1 MKRDIKQ
8 QLLTKSPISLMFEL
22 SIPAVIG
29 MIVIGLYPLM
39 DGIFAGQIIGE
50 KAMAACS
57 IAMPLTFFNN
67 GIATLIGIGSA
78 SILSRALGKGD
89 KETVNKIMGNLIYW
103 VILFS
108 VIIMVGGIFFAPHF
122 LDIVGAESEI
132 KEFRVRYLRVLFLGS
147 IFINFT
153 QSANMVMRGEG
164 LMKRAMGIM
173 ALGAFINIALDPILM
188 KIMGKCAIE
197 GAAIATVIAQIIQA
211 MITLYYFRNK
221 SENVKIGRIGKEKGI
236 YKEMFGVGVSA
247 MIMQVFFMIQQTLL
261 YKQAFMYG
269 GEPSGILMSA
279 TMRFYGFSFIPLWGM
294 SQGLQPIVGTNFGAK
309 QYDRVRQVMKV
320 FCLGGLVLAAIFWIP
335 AQLFSG
341 QMLSA
346 FNVDPLIIAERVNHF
361 RMFYSVFLLYG
372 VMVMTI
378 TFFQAIGDGKKAGK
392 IVILRQLVLFVP
404 AMLLLPKIFGETAV
418 WWAEPVVDF
427 TMIVVGLVMQQ
438 RELFK
443 MKQLS
448 VKS

>member
-1 MKRDIKQ
+1 
-8 QLLTKSPISLMFEL
+8 
-22 SIPAVIG
+22 
-29 MIVIGLYPLM
+29 
-39 DGIFAGQIIGE
+39 
-50 KAMAACS
+50 
-57 IAMPLTFFNN
+57 
-67 GIATLIGIGSA
+67 
-78 SILSRALGKGD
+78 
-89 KETVNKIMGNLIYW
+89 MGNLIYW

-108 VIIMVGGIFFAPHF
+108 IIITVGGIFLAPHF
-122 LDIVGAESEI
+122 LDLVGAECEI
-132 KEFRVRYLRVLFLGS
+132 KELGVRYLRVLFLGS
-147 IFINFT
+147 IFVNFT

-173 ALGAFINIALDPILM
+173 ALGAFINIALDPIFM
-188 KIMGKCAIE
+188 KAMGEYAIE
-197 GAAIATVIAQIIQA
+197 VAAIVTVIAKVIQA
-211 MITLYYFRNK
+211 IATLYYFKNK
-221 SENVKIGRIGKEKGI
+221 SENIKIGRTCKQKEI

-247 MIMQVFFMIQQTLL
+247 MVMQVFFMIQQPLL
-261 YKQAFMYG
+261 YKQAFAYG
-269 GEPSGILMSA
+269 GDPAGTLMAA
-279 TMRFYGFSFIPLWGM
+279 TLRIYAFSFIPLWGM
-294 SQGLQPIVGTNFGAK
+294 SQGLQPVVGTNFGAK
-309 QYDRVRQVMKV
+309 QYDRVRQAMKV

-341 QMLSA
+341 QILSA
-346 FNVDPLIIAERVNHF
+346 FNVDPSIIAGGVNRF

-392 IVILRQLVLFVP
+392 IVMLRQLILFVQ
-404 AMLLLPKIFGETAV
+404 AMLLLPKILGETAV

-443 MKQLS
+443 MKQLG